1 MKFHLKLSLIISTI
15 SLLSIMSYANAETKV
30 VASIKPLHSLVSYVM
45 DGVGTPDILVDGS
58 ASPHTFQLKPSHATM
73 LQEADI
79 VFWIGEDLESFLETP
94 LESIAANS
102 RHVTL
107 MESNEIELL
116 KFREKNI
123 FGGHDEHDD
132 HDEHAD
138 EHGDEHDDHDE
149 HADEHGDEH
158 DDHDEHADEH
168 GDEHDEHGDG
178 HGDHAFEWAGVFE
191 LEAGTYKWSFA
202 KVDGDYADPAMK
214 MVILQSDDIEASEE
228 KAEELLESKESE
240 SKSHNEILAVNE
252 KAFMLNFDDNKDIT
266 MFTVEIKES
275 GKFAF
280 FTEHMPFEFEADEHF
295 LKDLSGQDIEP
306 IAQAPDSGHHDH
318 HGHAHGEHD
327 IHFWLDPEIAKTIVG
342 IVARELSE
350 IDPANASTYKSNS
363 TKAMNEID
371 QLISDTKS
379 KINSNAS
386 YVVFHDAYQYFEKR
400 FGVEVVGALT
410 VNPEVLPGAKQL
422 SEIREVIEHEN
433 INCLFS
439 EPQFNPS
446 IAETIAKDTGVKA
459 AIIDPLGAEL
469 NPGKNLYFDL
479 IGNIASSFESC

>member
-1 MKFHLKLSLIISTI
+1 MKLHQKFGLILSTI
-15 SLLSIMSYANAETKV
+15 SLLSFMSYANAETKV
-30 VASIKPLHSLVSYVM
+30 IASIKPLHSLVSYVM
-45 DGVGTPDILVDGS
+45 DGVGTPGILVDGS
-58 ASPHTFQLKPSHATM
+58 SSPHTFQLKPSHATM

-102 RHVTL
+102 RHITL
-107 MESNEIELL
+107 MESDEIELL

-123 FGGHDEHDD
+123 FGGHDDHDD
-132 HDEHAD
+132 HGDEHDEHAD
-138 EHGDEHDDHDE
+138 EHGDEHDDH
-149 HADEHGDEH
+149 H
-158 DDHDEHADEH
+158 D
-168 GDEHDEHGDG
+168 
-178 HGDHAFEWAGVFE
+178 
-191 LEAGTYKWSFA
+191 
-202 KVDGDYADPAMK
+202 
-214 MVILQSDDIEASEE
+214 
-228 KAEELLESKESE
+228 
-240 SKSHNEILAVNE
+240 
-252 KAFMLNFDDNKDIT
+252 
-266 MFTVEIKES
+266 
-275 GKFAF
+275 
-280 FTEHMPFEFEADEHF
+280 
-295 LKDLSGQDIEP
+295 
-306 IAQAPDSGHHDH
+306 
-318 HGHAHGEHD
+318 GHAHGEHD
-327 IHFWLDPEIAKTIVG
+327 IHFWLDPEIAKTIVK
-342 IVARELSE
+342 IITRELSE
-350 IDPANASTYKSNS
+350 IDPSNASTYESNS
-363 TKAMNEID
+363 TKAINEID

-459 AIIDPLGAEL
+459 AVIDPLGAEL
-469 NPGKNLYFDL
+469 NPGKDLYFDL

>member
-1 MKFHLKLSLIISTI
+1 MKLHQKFGLILSTI
-15 SLLSIMSYANAETKV
+15 SLLSFMSYANAETKV
-30 VASIKPLHSLVSYVM
+30 IASIKPLHSLVSYVM
-45 DGVGTPDILVDGS
+45 DGVGTPGILVDGS
-58 ASPHTFQLKPSHATM
+58 SSPHTFQLKPSHATM

-102 RHVTL
+102 RHITL
-107 MESNEIELL
+107 MESDEIELL

-123 FGGHDEHDD
+123 FGGHDDHDDHGDEHDEHAD
-132 HDEHAD
+132 EHGDEHDEHDEHAD
-138 EHGDEHDDHDE
+138 EHGDEHDDH
-149 HADEHGDEH
+149 H
-158 DDHDEHADEH
+158 D
-168 GDEHDEHGDG
+168 
-178 HGDHAFEWAGVFE
+178 
-191 LEAGTYKWSFA
+191 
-202 KVDGDYADPAMK
+202 
-214 MVILQSDDIEASEE
+214 
-228 KAEELLESKESE
+228 
-240 SKSHNEILAVNE
+240 
-252 KAFMLNFDDNKDIT
+252 
-266 MFTVEIKES
+266 
-275 GKFAF
+275 
-280 FTEHMPFEFEADEHF
+280 
-295 LKDLSGQDIEP
+295 
-306 IAQAPDSGHHDH
+306 
-318 HGHAHGEHD
+318 GHAHGEHD
-327 IHFWLDPEIAKTIVG
+327 IHFWLDPEIAKTIVK
-342 IVARELSE
+342 IVTRELSE
-350 IDPANASTYKSNS
+350 IDPSNASTYESNS
-363 TKAMNEID
+363 TKAINEID

-459 AIIDPLGAEL
+459 AVIDPLGAEL
-469 NPGKNLYFDL
+469 NPGKDLYFDL